1 MVWIYFGNESFGGR
15 KEPNIILSKND
26 VFTFY
31 FDSKRWQ
38 SRHNFAT
45 TVYFLLLAVGCKFI
59 LYITSCLR
67 VKCDL
72 TVWWAIMIYFWRFFY
87 RGRVFNLI
95 STSWTDWEWY
105 FEERTN
111 MINLNF
117 LFIRKVEE
125 LEYFDLYSY
134 DSGIFAA

>member
-1 MVWIYFGNESFGGR
+1 
-15 KEPNIILSKND
+15 
-26 VFTFY
+26 
-31 FDSKRWQ
+31 
-38 SRHNFAT
+38 
-45 TVYFLLLAVGCKFI
+45 
-59 LYITSCLR
+59 
-67 VKCDL
+67 
-72 TVWWAIMIYFWRFFY
+72 MIYSWRFFH
-87 RGRVFNLI
+87 RGRAFNLI
-95 STSWTDWEWY
+95 STSWTGWEWY

>member
-1 MVWIYFGNESFGGR
+1 
-15 KEPNIILSKND
+15 
-26 VFTFY
+26 
-31 FDSKRWQ
+31 
-38 SRHNFAT
+38 
-45 TVYFLLLAVGCKFI
+45 
-59 LYITSCLR
+59 
-67 VKCDL
+67 
-72 TVWWAIMIYFWRFFY
+72 MIYFWRFFY